1 MKVSNDVTSAL
12 RAAESATQAKP
23 SATAAAKSTGTVN
36 AVGSVNISEA
46 TRSLQSISGSDSDR
60 PFDAKRV
67 DEIKA
72 AISAGTF
79 KVNADAVAGKLLDSV
94 NQLLTDKA

>member
-1 MKVSNDVTSAL
+1 MKITNDLTSAL
-12 RAAESATQAKP
+12 QANTLNKTTN
-23 SATAAAKSTGTVN
+23 AGTV
-36 AVGSVNISEA
+36 APATRPAASGSSVKISEA
-46 TRSLQSISGSDSDR
+46 TRALKTDSTEA

-94 NQLLTDKA
+94 SQLLTGKA

>member
-1 MKVSNDVTSAL
+1 MKVHNDVTSAL
-12 RAAESATQAKP
+12 RAAENSAQPKP
-23 SATAAAKSTGTVN
+23 SATAAAKSGGPVE
-36 AVGSVNISEA
+36 AIGSVKISEA
-46 TRSLQSISGSDSDR
+46 TRSLQSAGVGETDA

-67 DEIKA
+67 EEIKA

-94 NQLLTDKA
+94 SQLLTDKA

>member
-1 MKVSNDVTSAL
+1 MKINTDVSAAL
-12 RAAESATQAKP
+12 RQAD
-23 SATAAAKSTGTVN
+23 TAAQATKTTN
-36 AVGSVNISEA
+36 ASHIAHATRPAAASSSVKISDATRALKTDSSEA
-46 TRSLQSISGSDSDR
+46 

-79 KVNADAVAGKLLDSV
+79 KVNADAVAGKLLESV
-94 NQLLTDKA
+94 KSLLTDKS

>member
-1 MKVSNDVTSAL
+1 MKINNDVAAAL
-12 RAAESATQAKP
+12 RQTETANQPTKTTNSSHVAPATRP
-23 SATAAAKSTGTVN
+23 AAASS
-36 AVGSVNISEA
+36 SVRISET
-46 TRSLQSISGSDSDR
+46 TRALKTDSTEA

-79 KVNADAVAGKLLDSV
+79 KVNADAVAGKLLESV
-94 NQLLTDKA
+94 KTLLTDKS

>member
-1 MKVSNDVTSAL
+1 MKISNDVTSAV
-12 RAAESATQAKP
+12 RQNEPATTNKTASSATVAP
-23 SATAAAKSTGTVN
+23 
-36 AVGSVNISEA
+36 A
-46 TRSLQSISGSDSDR
+46 TRPAASSSSVKISDATRALKTDSTEA